1 MTSFANAI
9 LSDNLETTTK
19 TVTENGMPTYVST
32 DDAVLDFFGIAG
44 SSRGKDI
51 SSVFLNA
58 YRANPLLTVKALFN
72 LRDIRGGAG
81 ERDTFRKLV
90 LLLEQQHPATLELI
104 LALFPVYGRWDDLCI
119 FVTDRMKTNAATIY
133 ANALRAGDKLAAKWA
148 PRKGEWAN
156 LIRKSLKLDPKSY
169 RKLIVSNSQTVETQM
184 CANQFDN
191 INYEHVPSIAASRY
205 QKAFNRHDPVRY
217 SEFKAKAVKGEAK
230 VNAGAI
236 FPHDIIKSVK
246 HGDQIAALAQWQ
258 NLPNYLGED
267 FILPMVDVSGSMS
280 ESVGGN
286 PNLQCIDVAV
296 SLGLYLADKQTGA
309 FKDMFLT
316 FSTDPK
322 IQILKGNLL
331 EKLNA
336 METSHWDMS
345 TNIEK
350 AFREILRVAVMN
362 QVPQSEMPK
371 MIVVLTDLEFNDS
384 SNNQMAMD
392 MASSMYAKHN
402 YLLPKI
408 VWWNLRARANATNNP
423 VKKTQYNTA
432 FVSGFSSNILKSVM
446 SCKSMSP
453 LQIMLDTLNS
463 DRYNLVEQ
471 FYLKSNGY
479 YNAL

>member
-1 MTSFANAI
+1 
-9 LSDNLETTTK
+9 
-19 TVTENGMPTYVST
+19 
-32 DDAVLDFFGIAG
+32 
-44 SSRGKDI
+44 
-51 SSVFLNA
+51 
-58 YRANPLLTVKALFN
+58 
-72 LRDIRGGAG
+72 
-81 ERDTFRKLV
+81 
-90 LLLEQQHPATLELI
+90 
-104 LALFPVYGRWDDLCI
+104 
-119 FVTDRMKTNAATIY
+119 
-133 ANALRAGDKLAAKWA
+133 
-148 PRKGEWAN
+148 
-156 LIRKSLKLDPKSY
+156 
-169 RKLIVSNSQTVETQM
+169 
-184 CANQFDN
+184 
-191 INYEHVPSIAASRY
+191 
-205 QKAFNRHDPVRY
+205 
-217 SEFKAKAVKGEAK
+217 
-230 VNAGAI
+230 
-236 FPHDIIKSVK
+236 
-246 HGDQIAALAQWQ
+246 
-258 NLPNYLGED
+258 
-267 FILPMVDVSGSMS
+267 MVDVSGSMS